1 MIKLVCPECRRE
13 NEPERIYCHD
23 CGARLDRSV
32 LAKAPQKAE
41 DPDATQRR
49 VKSMFDP
56 RRALLK
62 KRFFDV
68 SKVVLGALTAAAVIQ
83 MLRAP
88 DLPEK
93 PRTPM
98 LPVQISLDLE
108 NASMTAGAAQLRYT
122 DEQINQYLGY
132 SLKSKQTTLSKYLNF
147 ERAVV
152 AFEQDL
158 CRLTVERS
166 LSGFPLCTSTY
177 FNAAIQND
185 TLVVK
190 NRGGAIGRMPVHPTL
205 MQHAGFLFSDL
216 AAVVERERKAVAKLA
231 AVEFQPKLV
240 VLTPRGA
247 PAQAPAQ
254 TPVQ

>member
-32 LAKAPQKAE
+32 LAKAPQKEE
-41 DPDATQRR
+41 DAGATQRR

-56 RRALLK
+56 GRALMK

-68 SKVVLGALTAAAVIQ
+68 SKLILGALALAGLIQ
-83 MLRAP
+83 MIRSP

-93 PRTPM
+93 PKAAM

-108 NASMTAGAAQLRYT
+108 NATVTPSSPQLRYT
-122 DEQINQYLGY
+122 EEQMNQYLGY
-132 SLKSKQTTLSKYLNF
+132 SLKSKQTALSKYLTF

-152 AFEQDL
+152 GFEQDL
-158 CRLTVERS
+158 CRVTVERS
-166 LSGFPLCTSTY
+166 LSGFPLCVSTY
-177 FNAAIQND
+177 FNASIQND
-185 TLVVK
+185 GLVVK
-190 NRGGAIGRMPVHPTL
+190 NRGGAIGRMPVHPML
-205 MQHAGFLFSDL
+205 MQYGGFLFSDV
-216 AAVVERERKAVAKLA
+216 AAVVERERKSVAKLA

-240 VLTPRGA
+240 VLTPR
-247 PAQAPAQ
+247 
-254 TPVQ
+254 

>member
-1 MIKLVCPECRRE
+1 MIKLICPECRRE

-23 CGARLDRSV
+23 CGARLDRSA

-41 DPDATQRR
+41 DPNATQRR

-62 KRFFDV
+62 KRFFDI
-68 SKVVLGALTAAAVIQ
+68 SKMVLGALAAAAVIQ
-83 MLRAP
+83 MIRPP

-93 PRTPM
+93 PKAAL

-108 NASMTAGAAQLRYT
+108 NAAMTPGSPQLRYS
-122 DEQINQYLGY
+122 DEQMNEYLAY
-132 SLKSKQTTLSKYLNF
+132 SLKSKQTVLSKYLNF

-158 CRLTVERS
+158 CRLTLERS
-166 LSGFPLCTSTY
+166 LFGFPVYTSTY
-177 FNAAIQND
+177 FTPMIQND

-190 NRGGAIGRMPVHPTL
+190 NRGGAIGRMPVHPLL
-205 MQHAGFLFSDL
+205 MGYSGFLFSDL
-216 AAVVERERKAVAKLA
+216 AAVVERERKSLAKLA
-231 AVEFQPKLV
+231 AIELQPKLV
-240 VLTPRGA
+240 VLTPR
-247 PAQAPAQ
+247 
-254 TPVQ
+254 